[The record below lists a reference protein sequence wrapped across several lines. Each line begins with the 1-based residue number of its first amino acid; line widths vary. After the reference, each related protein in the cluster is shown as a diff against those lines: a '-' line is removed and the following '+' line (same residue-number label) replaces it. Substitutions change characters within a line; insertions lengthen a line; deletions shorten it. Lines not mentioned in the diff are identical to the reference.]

1 MYKLIQT
8 VGDYYV
14 LASIQNHLNIHNN
27 QSKLLKNKTNK
38 KHQEIYDRGCLYM
51 DKTMKYP
58 IIKPY
63 NAVFKIGDNVN
74 VKDILNL
81 FYTDKELRK
90 KSVLPRPKLIKN
102 YNTYLQSG
110 GNNFKHLV
118 ASDPRRYVLTNTD
131 NSYVIKIARHKDYT
145 CAYEDEAKIYNAL
158 GNNKDDVVKMYG
170 SGNISNNLKLKIG
183 NDEPVIINK
192 NDLQLNDIIENAQ
205 YIILENTK
213 GYKDFY
219 DYINDLNDQ
228 ITEKVQKVLKVFH
241 KIMETIKIYNKI
253 GFFHGDLHGH
263 NVKVED
269 TDNVKVEEIKV
280 KLFDFDFSG
289 IINDNN
295 TIISRNITIYNLKNE
310 NNLIFSCENIQSKS
324 ICDCI
329 TKFNDNSGIDIKKFM
344 YQFDYF
350 RLLLSTIIHLENIFE
365 KTQGESVINII
376 KENVPQQEQ
385 DKQIFNKIIKWYET
399 NVIPKWSFCFKNAY
413 FCTNIW
419 ETPPDRIE
427 LNKIQNKNV
436 NENQEM
442 TQEELVDHLNRLRLN
457 RSSGDLSSN
466 FSSMLSS
473 QSGGKKSNTT
483 MKKKLKKNIKNNSIK
498 HTSNNR

>member
-63 NAVFKIGDNVN
+63 NAVFKIGDDVN

-90 KSVLPRPKLIKN
+90 KSVLPRPKIIKN

-170 SGNISNNLKLKIG
+170 SGNINDDLKLKI
-183 NDEPVIINK
+183 NNEETVIQKTELN
-192 NDLQLNDIIENAQ
+192 LNDIIENAQ

-213 GYKDFY
+213 GYQDFY
-219 DYINDLNDQ
+219 DYMINLDKDKDPT
-228 ITEKVQKVLKVFH
+228 IKDVLKVFH
-241 KIMETIKIYNKI
+241 EIMKTIKNYNDNS

-263 NVKVED
+263 NVKVLV
-269 TDNVKVEEIKV
+269 NSQEIKV

-289 IINDNN
+289 IINDQNK
-295 TIISRNITIYNLKNE
+295 IISRNITIYNLKKDTK
-310 NNLIFSCENIQSKS
+310 LIFSCKQQSNKICECETTFNI
-324 ICDCI
+324 D
-329 TKFNDNSGIDIKKFM
+329 SGIDDIKKFM

-350 RLLLSTIIHLENIFE
+350 RLLLSTIITLEHRFE
-365 KTQGESVINII
+365 GGGESVINII

-385 DKQIFNKIIKWYET
+385 DKQIFDKIIKWYET
-399 NVIPKWSFCFKNAY
+399 NVIPKWSFCFKNGY

-419 ETPPDRIE
+419 ETPPDRIK
-427 LNKIQNKNV
+427 LNKIQKKNV
-436 NENQEM
+436 NEKQEI
-442 TQEELVDHLNRLRLN
+442 TKEELVEHLNRLRLN
-457 RSSGDLSSN
+457 PSSGDLSSN

-473 QSGGKKSNTT
+473 QPGGKKSNNT
-483 MKKKLKKNIKNNSIK
+483 MKKNLKKNIKDNNIK

>member
-90 KSVLPRPKLIKN
+90 KSVLPRPKIIKN

-158 GNNKDDVVKMYG
+158 GNNKNDVVKMYG
-170 SGNISNNLKLKIG
+170 SGKISDNLKLTIN
-183 NDEPVIINK
+183 NDETVIQK
-192 NDLQLNDIIENAQ
+192 EELQLNDIIENAQ

-213 GYKDFY
+213 DYEDFH
-219 DYINDLNDQ
+219 DYINNLNSDN
-228 ITEKVQKVLKVFH
+228 ITEKVQKVLKAFH
-241 KIMETIKIYNKI
+241 KIMETIKKYNNNL

-263 NVKVED
+263 NVKVKD
-269 TDNVKVEEIKV
+269 DNSEIKV
-280 KLFDFDFSG
+280 KLFDFDFAG
-289 IINDNN
+289 IIENN
-295 TIISRNITIYNLKNE
+295 KISRNITIYNLKNE
-310 NNLIFSCENIQSKS
+310 NNLIFSCENIQSQS
-324 ICDCI
+324 ICECK
-329 TKFNDNSGIDIKKFM
+329 TQFNKNSGIKDIKTFM

-385 DKQIFNKIIKWYET
+385 DKQIFDKIIKWYET

-419 ETPPDRIE
+419 ETSPDRIE
-427 LNKIQNKNV
+427 LNKIHKK
-436 NENQEM
+436 NENVKQEM

-473 QSGGKKSNTT
+473 QSGGKKSNNT
-483 MKKKLKKNIKNNSIK
+483 MKKIEKKY
-498 HTSNNR
+498 